1 MKLEFKTLSFK
12 IGSLIII
19 TEVIVLFA
27 VGLFYINR
35 FTSQIDESL
44 KQKFLTPGYLMA
56 KGVLR
61 YESTQDSATMTK
73 LLGETIEDC
82 AIIGANGKIYFSLK
96 QEYRGKN
103 RDEVSV
109 LNGYSQL
116 KEEINEPVFFRTN
129 TEKGKFLV
137 AIHPLRLTDG
147 KFIGHLFIFAKADR
161 IAKQKAFIILMFVIG
176 SLICV
181 LLSSLVIIYLFNTF
195 ISNKINIILRRVNKL
210 TDGRLSYAENEH
222 LESSDEIG
230 QLSFAINT
238 LNNKLREIVSS
249 IFQGAETVANSSI
262 EINEI
267 SINVANGANKQAASA
282 EEVSSSLE
290 EMTSSIQE
298 NADSAMQTEKV
309 STIALTGINQLV
321 EKSTESL
328 KYIKDIS
335 QKINMVNDIAFQTNL
350 LALNAAVEAARAG
363 EHGKGFAV
371 VASEVRRLAESTRKA
386 ADEIVGLSKNSV
398 LITEQTFQL
407 MTKLVPEIERTTRH
421 VKDIALSSSEQN
433 SASTQINQA
442 VQQLNIVIQEYSST
456 ADQMK
461 SSSDK
466 LEQEAQELKNNIM
479 FFRLED

>member
-1 MKLEFKTLSFK
+1 
-12 IGSLIII
+12 
-19 TEVIVLFA
+19 
-27 VGLFYINR
+27 
-35 FTSQIDESL
+35 
-44 KQKFLTPGYLMA
+44 
-56 KGVLR
+56 
-61 YESTQDSATMTK
+61 
-73 LLGETIEDC
+73 
-82 AIIGANGKIYFSLK
+82 
-96 QEYRGKN
+96 
-103 RDEVSV
+103 
-109 LNGYSQL
+109 
-116 KEEINEPVFFRTN
+116 
-129 TEKGKFLV
+129 
-137 AIHPLRLTDG
+137 
-147 KFIGHLFIFAKADR
+147 
-161 IAKQKAFIILMFVIG
+161 
-176 SLICV
+176 
-181 LLSSLVIIYLFNTF
+181 
-195 ISNKINIILRRVNKL
+195 
-210 TDGRLSYAENEH
+210 
-222 LESSDEIG
+222 
-230 QLSFAINT
+230 
-238 LNNKLREIVSS
+238 LREIVSS
-249 IFQGAETVANSSI
+249 IFQGADTVANSSI

-335 QKINMVNDIAFQTNL
+335 LKINMVNDIAFQTNL

-466 LEQEAQELKNNIM
+466 LEQEAQDLKNNIM